1 MQDRLLQLV
10 AAVVGELRASPAAG
24 PGIVSYLV
32 IIRCLAVVISVGSVI
47 VSRATVGPAAQEPR
61 TNIAARQTSAHWE
74 HPAQPGSDLPSNIVP
89 LVCI

>member
-61 TNIAARQTSAHWE
+61 TNIAARQTSAHW
-74 HPAQPGSDLPSNIVP
+74 SILPNQGLTRP
-89 LVCI
+89 QTLCR